1 MRRTAEPAIIQNLR
15 VKISKMPD
23 KNQIQVIVFRAIDR
37 LNEVLLEENAIAKD
51 RAEILFGEGA
61 QLDSMG
67 FVNLGAALE
76 EELGSELGI
85 ELNVAEEMNS
95 PEGKSAR
102 IITVGDLVDFLS
114 VRIEKRALNGG
125 RAG

>member
-1 MRRTAEPAIIQNLR
+1 MIQNLR